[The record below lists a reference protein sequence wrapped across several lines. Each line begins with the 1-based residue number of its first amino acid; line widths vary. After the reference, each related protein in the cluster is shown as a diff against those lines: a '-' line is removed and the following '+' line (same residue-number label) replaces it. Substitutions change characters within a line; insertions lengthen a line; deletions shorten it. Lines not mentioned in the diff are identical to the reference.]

1 MYSSINCIFHH
12 KQIADF
18 GMARDV
24 ADDNYYV
31 TTGGKIPL
39 KWTSPEVAD
48 PQLFTMLLYS
58 MHTICRQYFTKDT
71 QHKVMC
77 GALDV

>member
-1 MYSSINCIFHH
+1 MINKLFTLSYSKLNEANHLFHH
-12 KQIADF
+12 TQIADF

-39 KWTSPEVAD
+39 KWTSPEVA
-48 PQLFTMLLYS
+48 T
-58 MHTICRQYFTKDT
+58 
-71 QHKVMC
+71 
-77 GALDV
+77 